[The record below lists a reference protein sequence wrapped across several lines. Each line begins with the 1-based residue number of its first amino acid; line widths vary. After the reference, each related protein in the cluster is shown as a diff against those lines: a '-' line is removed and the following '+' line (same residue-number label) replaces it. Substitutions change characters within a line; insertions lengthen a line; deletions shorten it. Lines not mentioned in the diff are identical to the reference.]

1 MISLASQF
9 SAFLS
14 TSHPSGMK
22 WISVFLCLLLLFVI
36 FQSNSWLY
44 CCSIIIY
51 VFWCLFLEYFL
62 ISCDEAI
69 QIIYPNS
76 HTYHNLYYFLTSL
89 KHSLYTYMFMQ
100 VCMSSCLLDILTWM
114 SNRHF
119 KLNLF
124 QTERQLALHI
134 KLRVLHPW
142 IQPSAD
148 GKHLGKKIP
157 ESPRIKTWSCHM
169 LLLLLSRFSHVRLCA
184 TP

>member
-1 MISLASQF
+1 M
-9 SAFLS
+9 
-14 TSHPSGMK
+14 
-22 WISVFLCLLLLFVI
+22 
-36 FQSNSWLY
+36 FQSNSWLC

-89 KHSLYTYMFMQ
+89 NHTLYTYVFMQ
-100 VCMSSCLLDILTWM
+100 VCMSSCLLNILTWM
-114 SNRHF
+114 SDRHF

-134 KLRVLHPW
+134 NMVLPQIYNLR
-142 IQPSAD
+142 
-148 GKHLGKKIP
+148 
-157 ESPRIKTWSCHM
+157 SC
-169 LLLLLSRFSHVRLCA
+169 STIIFTTEKNPCISGPTVQNHVVQVS
-184 TP
+184 TVVT